1 MRLEIQW
8 KNLKAR
14 GTGNQNQYCAEKHP
28 RIQKKKKGYVRVD
41 NEQNRYTYSL
51 RII

>member
-14 GTGNQNQYCAEKHP
+14 GTGNQNHHCAEKHP
-28 RIQKKKKGYVRVD
+28 RIQKKKKNYVRED
-41 NEQNRYTYSL
+41 NIQDRHTV
-51 RII
+51 